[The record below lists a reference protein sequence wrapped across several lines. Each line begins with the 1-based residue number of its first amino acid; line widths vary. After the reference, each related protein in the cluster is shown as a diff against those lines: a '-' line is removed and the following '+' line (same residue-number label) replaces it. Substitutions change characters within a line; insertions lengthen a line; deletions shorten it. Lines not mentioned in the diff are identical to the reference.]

1 MPSVRIAL
9 GRCFWSVMTDSPQA
23 DSCENDFS
31 EALSNVF
38 GFHEFR
44 ENQEDIVSAIM
55 SGRDVFAVMP
65 TGGGKSLCYQLPAY
79 LLEGTCVVISPLISL
94 MKDQVDA
101 AKVNGLAAEFLNSS
115 LDSSERTRV
124 SRELSA
130 GKLDLLYVAPERFA
144 LSGFLDVLKTVPISL
159 FAVDEAHCISE
170 WGHDFRPDYLSLSQ
184 IVTQFGDTPLAAFTA
199 TATSRVQDDII
210 QRLGLRDPHT
220 TRASF
225 NRPNLSYKVVP
236 KGDVDEQI
244 LTFLA
249 ERKDE
254 AGIVYRTT
262 RKAVEQTAA
271 ELVRNGV
278 NARPYH
284 AGLEDE
290 VRKANQEAFNRDD
303 VTVIV
308 ATVAFGMGID
318 KSNVRF
324 VIHADLPKNMEGY
337 YQETG
342 RAGRDGEPA
351 HCALYYSR
359 GDIPKIRFFINQI
372 EDDAQRAS
380 AAGKLNDMVNFA
392 TVNVCRRSQLL
403 AYFGQVLDEDG
414 CTGCDVCSGT
424 VDRVDATKEAQIVMS
439 AIMRT
444 GQRFGAVHVADV
456 VTGAKTQKIRD
467 LKHDKL
473 KTYGAGADHDKSYWR
488 SIIDDLTA
496 QGCIVRTDGEY
507 PVLNLTAA
515 GREVLFGRREFQV
528 LRRQEAPAAPKRK
541 RTSRKRAGA
550 VKKQITDFDKGLFE
564 KLRAVRRSLAQER
577 NLAPFIIFSDRT
589 LREMAHYTPTTPSE
603 MRKITGVGDQKLLQ
617 YGGDFIQAIEAH
629 LTGRG

>member
-1 MPSVRIAL
+1 
-9 GRCFWSVMTDSPQA
+9 MTDLPQTEN
-23 DSCENDFS
+23 CENDFTS
-31 EALSNVF
+31 ALSNVF
-38 GFHEFR
+38 GFHGFR
-44 ENQEDIVSAIM
+44 DNQEDIVRAIM
-55 SGRDVFAVMP
+55 SRRDVFAVMP
-65 TGGGKSLCYQLPAY
+65 TGGGKSLCYQLPAH

-101 AKVNGLAAEFLNSS
+101 AQVNGLAAEFLNSS
-115 LDSSERTRV
+115 LDASDRTRV
-124 SRELSA
+124 SRAMSA

-144 LSGFLDVLKTVPISL
+144 SPGFLGVLKTIPISM

-184 IVTQFGDTPLAAFTA
+184 IVSEFPGVPVAAFTA
-199 TATSRVQDDII
+199 TATARVQDDII
-210 QRLGLRDPHT
+210 ARLVLRDPHL

-225 NRPNLSYKVVP
+225 NRPNLSYQVTP
-236 KGDVDEQI
+236 KGDVDDQI
-244 LTFLA
+244 LNFLA
-249 ERKDE
+249 DHKDQ

-262 RKAVEQTAA
+262 RKAVEATAA

-290 VRKANQEAFNRDD
+290 IRHANQEAFNRDD
-303 VTVIV
+303 ITVIV

-351 HCALYYSR
+351 HCVLYYSR

-380 AAGKLNDMVNFA
+380 ATGKLNDMVNFA
-392 TVNVCRRSQLL
+392 TVNVCRRSQILG
-403 AYFGQVLDEDG
+403 YFGQALDEDG
-414 CTGCDVCSGT
+414 CTGCDVCSGE
-424 VDRVDATKEAQIVMS
+424 VDKIDATREAQIVMS
-439 AIMRT
+439 AMMRT
-444 GQRFGAVHVADV
+444 GQRFGAVHIVDV
-456 VTGAKTQKIRD
+456 VIGANTQRIRD
-467 LKHDKL
+467 LKHDEL
-473 KTYGAGADHDKSYWR
+473 KTYGAGSDHDKNYWR
-488 SIIDDLTA
+488 GILDDLTA
-496 QGCIVRTDGEY
+496 QGCLVRTDGEY
-507 PVLNLTAA
+507 PVLNLTPL

-541 RTSRKRAGA
+541 RAASRKAKQ
-550 VKKQITDFDKGLFE
+550 VKQKITDFDRALFE
-564 KLRAVRRSLAQER
+564 KLRAVRRALAQER

-589 LREMAHYTPTTPSE
+589 LREMAHHMPTTPSE

-617 YGGDFIQAIEAH
+617 YGGDFIQAIESH
-629 LTGRG
+629 NDRF

>member
-1 MPSVRIAL
+1 MV
-9 GRCFWSVMTDSPQA
+9 DSSQTA
-23 DSCENDFS
+23 SGENDFS
-31 EALSNVF
+31 QALSNVF
-38 GFHEFR
+38 GFHDFR
-44 ENQEDIVSAIM
+44 DNQEDIIRAIV

-79 LLEGTCVVISPLISL
+79 LLEGTCVVVSPLISL

-115 LDSSERTRV
+115 LNAAERTRV

-144 LSGFLDVLKTVPISL
+144 TPGFLDVLKTVPISL

-184 IVTQFGDTPLAAFTA
+184 IVTEFGDSPVAAFTA
-199 TATSRVQDDII
+199 TATPRVQDDII
-210 QRLGLRDPHT
+210 ARLTLRDPHV

-225 NRPNLSYKVVP
+225 NRPNLSYQVVP
-236 KGDVDEQI
+236 KGDVDDQI
-244 LTFLA
+244 LAFLSD
-249 ERKDE
+249 RKNE
-254 AGIVYRTT
+254 AGIIYRTT
-262 RKAVEQTAA
+262 RKSVEETARK
-271 ELVRNGV
+271 LVRNGV

-324 VIHADLPKNMEGY
+324 VIHADLPKNMESY

-342 RAGRDGEPA
+342 RSGRDGEPA
-351 HCALYYSR
+351 HCVLYYSR
-359 GDIPKIRFFINQI
+359 GDIPKIRYFINQM
-372 EDDAQRAS
+372 EDEAQRATAS
-380 AAGKLNDMVNFA
+380 GKLNDMVNFA
-392 TVNVCRRSQLL
+392 TVNVCRRRQIL
-403 AYFGQVLDEDG
+403 AYFGQTLDAGG

-424 VDRVDATKEAQIVMS
+424 VDRIDATREAQIVMS

-444 GQRFGAVHVADV
+444 GQRFGAVHVTDV
-456 VTGAKTQKIRD
+456 VTGANTQKIRE
-467 LKHDKL
+467 LKHDRI
-473 KTYGAGADHDKSYWR
+473 KTYGAGADRDKSYWR
-488 SIIDDLTA
+488 GIIDDLTA
-496 QGCIVRTDGEY
+496 QGCLVRTDGEY
-507 PVLNLTAA
+507 PVLHITAA
-515 GREVLFGRREFQV
+515 GREVLFGRAEFQV
-528 LRRQEAPAAPKRK
+528 LRQREVPSGAPRPARIRRGHA
-541 RTSRKRAGA
+541 
-550 VKKQITDFDKGLFE
+550 KQIKPRITDFDRELFE
-564 KLRAVRRSLAQER
+564 QLRAVRRSLAQER

-589 LREMAHYTPTTPSE
+589 LREMAHYTPTTPAE
-603 MRKITGVGDQKLLQ
+603 MREITGVGDRKLLQ
-617 YGGDFIQAIEAH
+617 YGGDFIEAIEKYLSRA
-629 LTGRG
+629 

>member
-1 MPSVRIAL
+1 
-9 GRCFWSVMTDSPQA
+9 MTDSPQTA
-23 DSCENDFS
+23 RREDDFS

-38 GFHEFR
+38 GFHGFR
-44 ENQEDIVSAIM
+44 DNQEDIVRAIV
-55 SGRDVFAVMP
+55 SGQDVFAVMP

-79 LLEGTCVVISPLISL
+79 LLDGTCVVISPLISL

-115 LDSSERTRV
+115 LDSAERTRV
-124 SRELSA
+124 SREMSA

-144 LSGFLDVLKTVPISL
+144 APGFLDVLKTVPISL

-184 IVTQFGDTPLAAFTA
+184 IITEFGDSPVAAFTA
-199 TATSRVQDDII
+199 TATARVQDDII
-210 QRLGLRDPHT
+210 DRLALRSPHI

-225 NRPNLSYKVVP
+225 NRPNLSYQVVP
-236 KGDVDEQI
+236 KGDVDDQI
-244 LTFLA
+244 LAFLSG
-249 ERKDE
+249 RKNE
-254 AGIVYRTT
+254 AGIIYRTT
-262 RKAVEQTAA
+262 RKAVEGTSS

-351 HCALYYSR
+351 QCVLYYSR
-359 GDIPKIRFFINQI
+359 GDIPKIRFFINQM
-372 EDDAQRAS
+372 EDDAQRATAS
-380 AAGKLNDMVNFA
+380 GKLNDMVNFA
-392 TVNVCRRSQLL
+392 TVNVCRRSQILG
-403 AYFGQVLDEDG
+403 YFGQTLGEDG
-414 CTGCDVCSGT
+414 CSGCDVCSGT
-424 VDRVDATKEAQIVMS
+424 VDRVDATREAQIVMS

-444 GQRFGAVHVADV
+444 SQRFGAVQITDI
-456 VTGAKTQKIRD
+456 VTGANTQRIRE
-467 LKHDKL
+467 LKHDQL
-473 KTYGAGADHDKSYWR
+473 KTYGAGSDRDKNYWR
-488 SIIDDLTA
+488 GIIDDLTA
-496 QGCIVRTDGEY
+496 QGCVVRTEGEY
-507 PVLNLTAA
+507 PVLHLTAA

-528 LRRQEAPAAPKRK
+528 LRQREAQATAPKRA
-541 RTSRKRAGA
+541 RRKQA
-550 VKKQITDFDKGLFE
+550 KQIKQQITDFDRELFE
-564 KLRAVRRSLAQER
+564 QLRAVRRSLAQDR

-589 LREMAHYTPTTPSE
+589 LREMAHYTPTTPAE
-603 MRKITGVGDQKLLQ
+603 MRNITGVGDQKLLQ
-617 YGGDFIQAIEAH
+617 YGGDFIAAIEKY
-629 LTGRG
+629 LSNG